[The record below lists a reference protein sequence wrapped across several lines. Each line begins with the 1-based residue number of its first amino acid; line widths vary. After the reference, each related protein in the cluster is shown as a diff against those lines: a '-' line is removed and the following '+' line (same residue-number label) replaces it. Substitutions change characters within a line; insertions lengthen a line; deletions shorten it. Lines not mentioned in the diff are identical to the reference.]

1 MQLVRRGV
9 RTERVSGSARTR
21 CVISE
26 GISPKRVPYEPSP
39 SLSLISIPNPFKTL
53 CYSCLD
59 IVKPHFQHRH
69 YVKHVAKADK
79 SNNGFGASTATEGD
93 ERVKDFP
100 IAHPD
105 RSRRPF
111 DRPTLSAPLCG
122 LTNRLI
128 FAGRELCHRRQTRET
143 CRRSS
148 YLNYAIQVLSV
159 ISVPLK
165 IK

>member
-1 MQLVRRGV
+1 MRHIGGDFAKTRPVR
-9 RTERVSGSARTR
+9 A
-21 CVISE
+21 I
-26 GISPKRVPYEPSP
+26 PLPP
-39 SLSLISIPNPFKTL
+39 SLSLSLVPNPFKTL

-79 SNNGFGASTATEGD
+79 VEQWVRRPSTATKRE

-111 DRPTLSAPLCG
+111 DRPTDPPSAPLCG

-128 FAGRELCHRRQTRET
+128 FAGRELCHRRQTRES
-143 CRRSS
+143 CRRNS